1 MARPGRPA
9 LLTPTVEWKVR
20 VPVDLA
26 AKADLLSLDPVR
38 GTIAYGARSAL
49 VTQLLREHLASLTA
63 PSVEK
68 HLDSLGKSGEDGH
81 SINGDNNS
89 PINLPENSHD

>member
-49 VTQLLREHLASLTA
+49 VTQLLREHL
-63 PSVEK
+63 
-68 HLDSLGKSGEDGH
+68 DNLGKDGKDCD

>member
-1 MARPGRPA
+1 MAKPGRPS
-9 LLTPTVEWKVR
+9 LLIPTVEWKVR

-49 VTQLLREHLASLTA
+49 ITQLLRD
-63 PSVEK
+63 
-68 HLDSLGKSGEDGH
+68 HLDGLAKEGQSMN
-81 SINGDNNS
+81 SINGDINS